1 MGSPITFSGFN
12 NIDFGSI
19 LNTIMTA
26 ERIPLTALQSQKTTL
41 NQQGTAFTT
50 LASKLGALESAV
62 DTLADSDGF
71 NIYKA
76 ASGAPENVGVSTTSG
91 GVAGLYEVVVSE
103 LAHAQVMA
111 STTTYTSPDEVVATG
126 GSLSV
131 ALYGNPPVD
140 IPPTA
145 IAGSMSVRQ
154 LADAINAD
162 ADSPVTAAVVQ
173 AAPGQYRLVLT
184 GRSTGSAN
192 AFTVTSS
199 LTGGKGV
206 AFTDTNN
213 NGTYGDDAADLAVSA
228 TNAALTINNIPVT
241 AQSNTLE
248 EAIPGVVLTL
258 SKKDATKTVLVEVTE
273 SAEEA
278 QSQLDEFVKAYNDL
292 MSFVTSQNTAALE
305 GKANISR
312 DSLVRS
318 LKMGFT
324 SSMRAEYADGGTTY
338 TRLGT
343 AGIEFNVDG
352 TIKVNPAKLK
362 EAVLDDPAAV
372 RRLFVGADGTSGVFG
387 ALKAQIEDYTKAGGL
402 VQDAKDRLKDQ
413 IVKIDGKLDTMEMQL
428 ELRRQTLQREFIAA
442 DQLMSQLNGQGS
454 SLQALGGQYR
464 LF

>member
-19 LNTIMTA
+19 LNTIMNA
-26 ERIPLTALQSQKTTL
+26 ERIPMTALETQKTTL

-62 DTLADSDGF
+62 DTLADADGF
-71 NIYKA
+71 NIFAA
-76 ASGAPENVGVSTTSG
+76 ASGSPENVGVSTTSG

-103 LAHAQVMA
+103 LARAQVMA
-111 STTTYTSPDEVVATG
+111 STTTYASPDEVIATG

-131 ALYGNPPVD
+131 ALYGNPPVN
-140 IPPTA
+140 IPPSA
-145 IAGSMSVRQ
+145 ITGSMSVRQ

-162 ADSPVTAAVVQ
+162 ANSPVNAAVVQ

-192 AFTVTSS
+192 AFTVSS
-199 LTGGKGV
+199 TLTGGTGLV
-206 AFTDTNN
+206 FTDTDND
-213 NGTYGDDAADLAVSA
+213 GTYGDDVADSAVSA
-228 TNAALTINNIPVT
+228 RDAALTINNIPVT
-241 AQSNTLE
+241 STTNTLDS
-248 EAIPGVVLTL
+248 AIPGVVMTL
-258 SKKDATKTVLVEVTE
+258 SKKDPTKTVLIEVTE
-273 SAEEA
+273 SADEA
-278 QSQLDEFVKAYNDL
+278 KTQLDEFVKAYNEL
-292 MSFVTSQNTAALE
+292 MSFLTEQNTAALS

-318 LKMGFT
+318 LKMGLT
-324 SSMRAEYADGGTTY
+324 SSMRTEYVDGAPTY

-343 AGIEFNVDG
+343 VGIEFNADG
-352 TIKVNPAKLK
+352 TIKLDPTKLK
-362 EAVLDDPAAV
+362 AAVLDDPTAI
-372 RRLFVGADGTSGVFG
+372 RKLFVGATGTGGVFG
-387 ALKAQIEDYTKAGGL
+387 ALKAQVEDYTRAGGL

-413 IVKIDGKLDTMEMQL
+413 IVKIDAKLDTMEMQL

>member
-26 ERIPLTALQSQKTTL
+26 ERIPLTALESQKTTL

-62 DTLADSDGF
+62 ETLSDADGF
-71 NIYKA
+71 DIFAA
-76 ASGAPENVGVSTTSG
+76 ASSSPENVGVSTTSG

-111 STTTYTSPDEVVATG
+111 STTTYTSPDEVIATG

-131 ALYGNPPVD
+131 ALYGNPPVN

-162 ADSPVTAAVVQ
+162 ANSPVTAAVVQ

-192 AFTVTSS
+192 AFTVSS
-199 LTGGKGV
+199 TLSGGKGLT
-206 AFTDTNN
+206 FTDTDND
-213 NGTYGDDAADLAVSA
+213 GTYGDDAADSAVSA
-228 TNAALTINNIPVT
+228 TNAALTINNIPIT
-241 AQSNTLE
+241 SASNTVDS
-248 EAIPGVVLTL
+248 AIPGVILTL

-273 SAEEA
+273 SADEA
-278 QSQLDEFVKAYNDL
+278 KTQLDGFVKAYNEL
-292 MSFVTSQNTAALE
+292 MSFLTEQNTAALA
-305 GKANISR
+305 GKANIAR

-318 LKMGFT
+318 LKTGLT
-324 SSMRAEYADGGTTY
+324 SSMRAEFLDGGPTY
-338 TRLGT
+338 TRLATVGVM
-343 AGIEFNVDG
+343 FNHDG
-352 TIKVNPAKLK
+352 TVKVDAAQLK
-362 EAVLDDPAAV
+362 AAVLDDPNAI
-372 RRLFVGADGTSGVFG
+372 RKLFVGATGTGGVFG
-387 ALKAQIEDYTKAGGL
+387 ALKAQVEDYTKAGGL
-402 VQDAKDRLKDQ
+402 VQDAKDRLKNQ
-413 IVKIDGKLDTMEMQL
+413 IVKIDAKLDTMELQL
-428 ELRRQTLQREFIAA
+428 DLRRQTLQQEFIAA
-442 DQLMSQLNGQGS
+442 DRLMSQLNGQGA

>member
-19 LNTIMTA
+19 LNTIMAA
-26 ERIPLTALQSQKTTL
+26 ERIPLTALETQKTTL

-50 LASKLGALESAV
+50 LASKLAALESAV
-62 DTLADSDGF
+62 DTLADSEGF
-71 NIYKA
+71 NIYA
-76 ASGAPENVGVSTTSG
+76 ATSGTPENVGVSTTSG

-111 STTTYTSPDEVVATG
+111 STTTYTSPDEVIATG

-131 ALYGNPPVD
+131 ALYGNPPVN

-162 ADSPVTAAVVQ
+162 ANSPVTAAVVQ

-184 GRSTGSAN
+184 GRNSGSAN
-192 AFTVTSS
+192 AFTLSSS
-199 LTGGKGV
+199 LSGGKGL
-206 AFTDTNN
+206 AFTDTDND
-213 NGTYGDDAADLAVSA
+213 GTYGDDAADSAVSA
-228 TNAALTINNIPVT
+228 TNAALTVNNIPIT
-241 AQSNTLE
+241 SASNTVDS
-248 EAIPGVVLTL
+248 AIPGVIMTL

-273 SAEEA
+273 SADEA
-278 QSQLDEFVKAYNDL
+278 KTQLDGFVKAYNDL
-292 MSFVTSQNTAALE
+292 MSFMTEQNTAALA

-318 LKMGFT
+318 LKMGLT
-324 SSMRAEYADGGTTY
+324 SSMRAEYIDGAPTY

-343 AGIEFNVDG
+343 VGIEFNSDG
-352 TIKVNPAKLK
+352 TIKLDPAKLK
-362 EAVLDDPAAV
+362 AAVLDDPNAI
-372 RRLFVGADGTSGVFG
+372 RRMFVGTTGTGGVFG
-387 ALKAQIEDYTKAGGL
+387 ALKAQVDDYTKAGGL
-402 VQDAKDRLKDQ
+402 VQDAKDRLKNQ
-413 IVKIDGKLDTMEMQL
+413 IVKIDGKLDSMELQL
-428 ELRRQTLQREFIAA
+428 ELRRQTLQQEFIAA
-442 DQLMSQLNGQGS
+442 DRLMSQLNGQGS